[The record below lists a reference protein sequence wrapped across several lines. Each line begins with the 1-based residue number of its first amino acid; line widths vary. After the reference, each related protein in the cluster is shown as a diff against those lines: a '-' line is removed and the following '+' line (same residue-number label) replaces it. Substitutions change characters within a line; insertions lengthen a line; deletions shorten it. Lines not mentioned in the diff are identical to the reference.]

1 MMKRI
6 LFAVLAALLLFSLA
20 ACRKEGEENQ
30 VTSDPGENSMIES
43 TSETEASSPD
53 YDENGNLILFSTQE
67 RPVIKSSFGYY
78 IFRFDENQ
86 LSSLM
91 VVYDEQ
97 TAEAAQELYDTM
109 TAPGYNQT
117 DFVSIVCSGQY
128 VVCTASTSSTRYGY
142 LFKMQRLD
150 ILGYFYNGR
159 QNATS
164 E

>member
-6 LFAVLAALLLFSLA
+6 LFGILAILLLFSLA
-20 ACRKEGEENQ
+20 ACRKSGEEDQ
-30 VTSDPGENSMIES
+30 VTSDVGENSVLES
-43 TSETEASSPD
+43 TSGIGASSPD
-53 YDENGNLILFSTQE
+53 YDENGNLNLFSTQE

-78 IFRFDENQ
+78 IFRFDKNQ

-91 VVYDEQ
+91 VVYDEE

-109 TAPGYNQT
+109 TAPGYNPT
-117 DFVSIVCSGQY
+117 DFVSVVCSGQY
-128 VVCTASTSSTRYGY
+128 VVCTVSTSSTRYGY

-150 ILGYFYNGR
+150 ILSYFYNGR